1 MSASRAGSGNRF
13 LLNLYIA
20 FVVLAGAAFLVISP
34 PRLEARDWPG
44 IAAFILLTFWA
55 EATPIT
61 LPRGGGSVS
70 VSFWPIYA
78 TILLWGPSAGA
89 WVAAIGTIRRRELTG
104 QVSAEKVAFNRGQ
117 LALSAGLAG
126 AVYVWLGGT
135 PGDVVLTWN
144 HILPL
149 AACGLTYFVIN
160 LTSVVFAMAIAQ
172 GIPVRDMWLTNFKWV
187 IPQYVALTPLA
198 IFLAHIYSTT
208 YFIGALMFVAPFMAA
223 RYSMQLY
230 IDMRQDYLSTISALI
245 QAVEAKDPY
254 TRGHSESVRRYTMDI
269 AKTMSL
275 PGDVAE
281 RLEYASLLHD
291 IGKIGV
297 AETILRKPG
306 RLTDEEYL
314 AIKAHP
320 TIGASIVQK
329 LRLLGQEAGTVRYH
343 HEWYNGRGYPDGLKG
358 EEIPLGARIIS
369 VADAYDAMTSD
380 RPYRRTMARQEA
392 IDELIR
398 CSGTQFDPKV
408 VEAAVKALGGQDK
421 SPATQ

>member
-1 MSASRAGSGNRF
+1 MTEGRPAPRSKF
-13 LLNLYIA
+13 LLNAYVALII
-20 FVVLAGAAFLVISP
+20 VAGAAFLVVAP
-34 PRLEARDWPG
+34 PRLEGRDWLG
-44 IAAFILLTFWA
+44 LAVFMVLTFWA

-70 VSFWPIYA
+70 VSFWSIYA
-78 TILLWGPSAGA
+78 AILLWGPSAGA
-89 WVAAIGTIRRRELTG
+89 WVAALGTVRRRELAG
-104 QVSAEKVAFNRGQ
+104 QVSIEKVLFNRGQ

-126 AVYVWLGGT
+126 LVYVVLGGQ
-135 PGDVVLTWN
+135 PGLIRLSAD

-160 LTSVVFAMAIAQ
+160 MTSVVFAMAIAQ
-172 GIPVRDMWLTNFKWV
+172 GMPIRDMWLTNFKWV

-208 YFIGALMFVAPFMAA
+208 YIFGALMFVAPFMAA

-230 IDMRQDYLSTISALI
+230 VDMRQDYLSTISALI
-245 QAVEAKDPY
+245 QAVEAKDSY
-254 TRGHSESVRRYTMDI
+254 TRGHSESVRRYTLDI
-269 AKTMSL
+269 AHALGL
-275 PGDVAE
+275 PADVIE

-306 RLTDEEYL
+306 RLTDEEYME
-314 AIKAHP
+314 IKAHP
-320 TIGASIVQK
+320 AIGASIVQR

-358 EEIPLGARIIS
+358 EQIPLGARIIS
-369 VADAYDAMTSD
+369 VADAFDAMTSD
-380 RPYRRTMARQEA
+380 RPYRRTMSRQEA
-392 IDELIR
+392 IAELQR
-398 CSGTQFDPKV
+398 CSGTQFDPKI
-408 VEAAVKALGGQDK
+408 VEAAVRVFTAQETAPKD
-421 SPATQ
+421 S

>member
-1 MSASRAGSGNRF
+1 MAAGRTVPSKRF
-13 LLNLYIA
+13 LLNLYIGGI
-20 FVVLAGAAFLVISP
+20 VLAGLGFLVISP

-44 IAAFILLTFWA
+44 LAVFMALTFWA

-70 VSFWPIYA
+70 VGFWPIYA
-78 TILLWGPSAGA
+78 AILLWGPSAGA
-89 WVAAIGTIRRRELTG
+89 WVAALGTIRRRELTG
-104 QVSAEKVAFNRGQ
+104 QVSLEKVLFNRGQ
-117 LALSAGLAG
+117 LAVSAGLAG
-126 AVYVWLGGT
+126 LVYVALGGQ
-135 PGDVVLTWN
+135 PGLIQLSAD

-160 LTSVVFAMAIAQ
+160 LTAVVFAMAIAQ
-172 GIPVRDMWLTNFKWV
+172 GIAVRDMWLTNFKWV
-187 IPQYVALTPLA
+187 IPQYIALTPLA

-208 YFIGALMFVAPFMAA
+208 YIFGALMFVAPFMAA

-230 IDMRQDYLSTISALI
+230 VDMRQDYLSTISALI
-245 QAVEAKDPY
+245 QAVEAKDAY

-269 AKTMSL
+269 AHGMGL
-275 PGDVAE
+275 PADVVE

-314 AIKAHP
+314 EIKAHP
-320 TIGASIVQK
+320 AIGASIVQR

-343 HEWYNGRGYPDGLKG
+343 HEWYDGRGYPDGLKG
-358 EEIPLGARIIS
+358 DQIPLGARIIS
-369 VADAYDAMTSD
+369 VADAFDAMTSD
-380 RPYRRTMARQEA
+380 RPYRRTMSRQEA
-392 IDELIR
+392 IAELQR
-398 CSGTQFDPKV
+398 CSGTQFDPKI
-408 VEAAVKALGGQDK
+408 VEAAVRVLSAQE
-421 SPATQ
+421 PAPKGP